1 MVMTRKKFLIVWLF
15 GLMSGFT
22 IMLSGYTLNY
32 WLSFEKVDIRTIG
45 AFSLVSIPYAINFT
59 WAPLFDTRKIP
70 LLYSLFGQRLSW
82 LLLVQLLLSAAVY
95 LISTFNPTEE
105 LLLIAISGF
114 LISVFASAQD
124 SVLGALRTE
133 LVDKKHQGEI
143 SGMYIFGYRIGML
156 ISSSGAIY
164 ISQYMRWNLVY
175 ELFSVVLVIFPIIL
189 ILLSKDLTSLYTKF
203 NNEIIQNGVKN
214 KSHFQKICSLVK
226 NILQPVGSNKY
237 ILFIIIFLILYRLP
251 DNFISMMITPFLHHI
266 GYDSFEI
273 ATAGKLFGAI
283 SAMIGG
289 LVASYIMRRKTLYDS
304 LLLFGSIH
312 AAAHILFVAQDAFG
326 KNIYLLFL
334 ITGFEGISGG
344 MTMAAYIAF
353 IASLCDGKFRATQ
366 YSFFSSMMGL
376 SRSILPSISGYFVA
390 NFGWTIF
397 YLFTTI
403 ATVPALVMIVYLEKM
418 KKKET
423 RVSRD

>member
-1 MVMTRKKFLIVWLF
+1 MPRKNFLIVWLF

-32 WLSFEKVDIRTIG
+32 WLSFEKIDIRTIG
-45 AFSLVSIPYAINFT
+45 AFSLVSLPYAINFT
-59 WAPLFDTRKIP
+59 WAPLFDTKKIP
-70 LLYSLFGQRLSW
+70 ILYSAFGQRLSW

-95 LISTFNPTEE
+95 LISTFDPTEE
-105 LLLIAISGF
+105 LLPIALSGL
-114 LISVFASAQD
+114 LISIFASAQD
-124 SVLGALRTE
+124 SILGALRTE
-133 LVDKKHQGEI
+133 LVDKRHQGEI

-156 ISSSGAIY
+156 LSSSGAIY
-164 ISQYMRWNLVY
+164 ISQYLRWNLVY
-175 ELFSVVLVIFPIIL
+175 ELFSMILIVFPIIL
-189 ILLSKDLTSLYTKF
+189 ILLSKDLASLYTKF
-203 NNEIIQNGVKN
+203 NNEIIEDSIKHQGHFLRTRSFIN
-214 KSHFQKICSLVK
+214 K
-226 NILQPVGSNKY
+226 ILKPIGSNKY
-237 ILFIIIFLILYRLP
+237 ILYVIIFLILYRLP

-289 LVASYIMRRKTLYDS
+289 LLASYIMRKKTLYDS
-304 LLLFGSIH
+304 LLLFGAIH
-312 AAAHILFVAQDAFG
+312 AAAHILFVLQEGMG

-353 IASLCDGKFRATQ
+353 IASLCDGRFRATQ

-376 SRSILPSISGYFVA
+376 SRSILPSISGYFVV
-390 NFGWTIF
+390 NFGWTVF
-397 YLFTTI
+397 YLFTTV
-403 ATVPALVMIVYLEKM
+403 ATIPALMIIVYLEKM
-418 KKKET
+418 KKKQT
-423 RVSRD
+423 LVNYD

>member
-1 MVMTRKKFLIVWLF
+1 MPRKKFLIVWLF

-32 WLSFEKVDIRTIG
+32 WLSFEKIDIRTIG
-45 AFSLVSIPYAINFT
+45 AFSLVSLPYAINFT
-59 WAPLFDTRKIP
+59 WAPLFDTKKIP
-70 LLYSLFGQRLSW
+70 FLHYAFGQRLSW

-95 LISTFNPTEE
+95 LISTFDPTEE
-105 LLLIAISGF
+105 LLPLAISGL
-114 LISVFASAQD
+114 LISIFASAQD
-124 SVLGALRTE
+124 SILGALRTE
-133 LVDKKHQGEI
+133 LVDKRHQGEI

-156 ISSSGAIY
+156 LSSSGAIY

-175 ELFSVVLVIFPIIL
+175 ELFSIILIAFPIIL
-189 ILLSKDLTSLYTKF
+189 ILLSKDLASLYTKF
-203 NNEIIQNGVKN
+203 NNEIIEDAIKHQG
-214 KSHFQKICSLVK
+214 HFLRTRSFIKKILK
-226 NILQPVGSNKY
+226 PIGSYKY
-237 ILFIIIFLILYRLP
+237 ILFVIIFLILYRLP

-289 LVASYIMRRKTLYDS
+289 LLASYIMRKKPLYNS

-312 AAAHILFVAQDAFG
+312 AAAHVLFVLQDAVG

-353 IASLCDGKFRATQ
+353 IASLCDGRFRATQ

-390 NFGWTIF
+390 NFGWTVF
-397 YLFTTI
+397 YLFTTV
-403 ATVPALVMIVYLEKM
+403 ATVPALVIIVYLEKM
-418 KKKET
+418 KKKQIM
-423 RVSRD
+423 VNYD

>member
-1 MVMTRKKFLIVWLF
+1 
-15 GLMSGFT
+15 MSGFT

-32 WLSFEKVDIRTIG
+32 WLSFEKIDIRTIG
-45 AFSLVSIPYAINFT
+45 AFSLVSLPYAINFT
-59 WAPLFDTRKIP
+59 WAPLFDTKKIP
-70 LLYSLFGQRLSW
+70 FLYSAFGQRLSW
-82 LLLVQLLLSAAVY
+82 LLLVQLLLSAAIY
-95 LISTFNPTEE
+95 LISTFDPTEE
-105 LLLIAISGF
+105 LLPIALSGL
-114 LISVFASAQD
+114 LISIFASAQD
-124 SVLGALRTE
+124 SILGALRTE
-133 LVDKKHQGEI
+133 LVDKRHQGEI

-156 ISSSGAIY
+156 LSSSGAIY

-175 ELFSVVLVIFPIIL
+175 ELFSMVLIAFPIIL

-203 NNEIIQNGVKN
+203 NNEIIEESIKHQG
-214 KSHFQKICSLVK
+214 HFLRTRSFIKKILK
-226 NILQPVGSNKY
+226 PIGSNKY
-237 ILFIIIFLILYRLP
+237 ILFVIIFLILYRLP

-289 LVASYIMRRKTLYDS
+289 LLASYIMRKKPLYDS
-304 LLLFGSIH
+304 LLFFGSIH
-312 AAAHILFVAQDAFG
+312 AAAHVLFVLQDAVG

-353 IASLCDGKFRATQ
+353 IASLCDGRFRATQ

-390 NFGWTIF
+390 NFGWTVF
-397 YLFTTI
+397 YLFTTV
-403 ATVPALVMIVYLEKM
+403 ATVPALVIIVYLEKI
-418 KKKET
+418 KKKQI
-423 RVSRD
+423 VVNYD

>member
-1 MVMTRKKFLIVWLF
+1 MPRKNFLIVWLF

-32 WLSFEKVDIRTIG
+32 WLSFEKIDIRTIG
-45 AFSLVSIPYAINFT
+45 AFSLVSLPYAINFT
-59 WAPLFDTRKIP
+59 WAPLFDTKKIP
-70 LLYSLFGQRLSW
+70 ILYSAFGQRLSW

-95 LISTFNPTEE
+95 LISTFDPTEE
-105 LLLIAISGF
+105 LLPIALSGL
-114 LISVFASAQD
+114 LISIFASAQD
-124 SVLGALRTE
+124 SILGALRTE
-133 LVDKKHQGEI
+133 LVDKRHQGEI

-156 ISSSGAIY
+156 LSSSGAIY

-175 ELFSVVLVIFPIIL
+175 ELFSMVLITFPIVL
-189 ILLSKDLTSLYTKF
+189 ILQSKDLASLYTKF
-203 NNEIIQNGVKN
+203 NNEIIEDSIKHQG
-214 KSHFQKICSLVK
+214 HFLRTRSFIKKILK
-226 NILQPVGSNKY
+226 PIGSNKY
-237 ILFIIIFLILYRLP
+237 ILFVIIFLILYRLP

-289 LVASYIMRRKTLYDS
+289 LLASYIMRKKPLYDS

-312 AAAHILFVAQDAFG
+312 AAAHVLFVLQDAVG

-353 IASLCDGKFRATQ
+353 IASLCDGRFRATQ

-390 NFGWTIF
+390 NFGWTVF
-397 YLFTTI
+397 YLFTTV
-403 ATVPALVMIVYLEKM
+403 ATVPALVIIVYLEKM
-418 KKKET
+418 KKN
-423 RVSRD
+423 

>member
-1 MVMTRKKFLIVWLF
+1 MPRKKFLIVWLF

-32 WLSFEKVDIRTIG
+32 WLSFEKIDIRTIG
-45 AFSLVSIPYAINFT
+45 AFSLVSLPYAINFT
-59 WAPLFDTRKIP
+59 WAPLFDTKKIP
-70 LLYSLFGQRLSW
+70 LLHSVFGQRLSW
-82 LLLVQLLLSAAVY
+82 LLLAQLLLSAALY
-95 LISTFNPTEE
+95 LISTFDPTED
-105 LLLIAISGF
+105 LLPIALSGLLISI
-114 LISVFASAQD
+114 FASAQD
-124 SVLGALRTE
+124 SILGALRTE
-133 LVDKKHQGEI
+133 LVDKRHQGEI

-156 ISSSGAIY
+156 LSSSGAIY

-175 ELFSVVLVIFPIIL
+175 ELFSMILIVFPIIL
-189 ILLSKDLTSLYTKF
+189 ILLSKDLASLYTKF
-203 NNEIIQNGVKN
+203 NNEIIEDSLKHQDYFLRMRSFIK
-214 KSHFQKICSLVK
+214 KILK
-226 NILQPVGSNKY
+226 PIGSNKY
-237 ILFIIIFLILYRLP
+237 ILFVIIFLILYRLP

-266 GYDSFEI
+266 GYNSFEI

-289 LVASYIMRRKTLYDS
+289 LLASYIMKKKPLYDS

-312 AAAHILFVAQDAFG
+312 AAAHVLFVLQDAVG

-344 MTMAAYIAF
+344 MTMAAYIGF
-353 IASLCDGKFRATQ
+353 IASLCDGRFRATQ

-390 NFGWTIF
+390 NFGWTVF
-397 YLFTTI
+397 YLFTTV
-403 ATVPALVMIVYLEKM
+403 ATIPALVIIVYLEKM
-418 KKKET
+418 KKKQT
-423 RVSRD
+423 GVICD

>member
-1 MVMTRKKFLIVWLF
+1 MPRKKFLIVWLF

-32 WLSFEKVDIRTIG
+32 WLSFEKIDIRTIG
-45 AFSLVSIPYAINFT
+45 AFSLVSLPYAINFT
-59 WAPLFDTRKIP
+59 WAPLFDTKKIP
-70 LLYSLFGQRLSW
+70 FLHYAFGQRLSW

-95 LISTFNPTEE
+95 LISTFDPTEE
-105 LLLIAISGF
+105 LLPLAISGL
-114 LISVFASAQD
+114 LISIFASAQD
-124 SVLGALRTE
+124 SILGALRTE
-133 LVDKKHQGEI
+133 LVDKRHQGEI

-156 ISSSGAIY
+156 LSSSGAIY

-175 ELFSVVLVIFPIIL
+175 ELFSIILIAFPIIL
-189 ILLSKDLTSLYTKF
+189 ILLSKDLASLYTKF
-203 NNEIIQNGVKN
+203 NNEIIEDAIKHQG
-214 KSHFQKICSLVK
+214 HFLRTRSFIKKILK
-226 NILQPVGSNKY
+226 PIGSYKY
-237 ILFIIIFLILYRLP
+237 ILFVIIFLILYRLP

-289 LVASYIMRRKTLYDS
+289 LLASYIMRKKPLYDS

-312 AAAHILFVAQDAFG
+312 AAAHVLFVLQDAVG

-353 IASLCDGKFRATQ
+353 IASLCDGRFRATQ

-390 NFGWTIF
+390 NFGWTVF
-397 YLFTTI
+397 YLFTTV
-403 ATVPALVMIVYLEKM
+403 ATVPALVIIVYLEKM
-418 KKKET
+418 KKKQIM
-423 RVSRD
+423 VNYD

>member
-1 MVMTRKKFLIVWLF
+1 MPRKKFLIVWLF

-32 WLSFEKVDIRTIG
+32 WLSFEKIDIRTIG
-45 AFSLVSIPYAINFT
+45 AFSLVSLPYAINFT
-59 WAPLFDTRKIP
+59 WAPLFDTKKIP
-70 LLYSLFGQRLSW
+70 FLHYAFGQRLSW

-95 LISTFNPTEE
+95 LISTFDPTQE
-105 LLLIAISGF
+105 LLPLAISGL
-114 LISVFASAQD
+114 LISIFASAQD
-124 SVLGALRTE
+124 SILGALRTE
-133 LVDKKHQGEI
+133 LVDKRHQGEI

-156 ISSSGAIY
+156 LSSSGAIY

-175 ELFSVVLVIFPIIL
+175 ELFSIVLIVFPIIL
-189 ILLSKDLTSLYTKF
+189 ILLSKDLASLYTKF
-203 NNEIIQNGVKN
+203 NNELIEDAIKHQGYFLRTRSFIK
-214 KSHFQKICSLVK
+214 KILK
-226 NILQPVGSNKY
+226 PIGSYKY
-237 ILFIIIFLILYRLP
+237 ILFVIIFLILYRLP

-289 LVASYIMRRKTLYDS
+289 LLASYIMRKKPLYES

-312 AAAHILFVAQDAFG
+312 AAAHVLFVLQDAVG

-353 IASLCDGKFRATQ
+353 IASLCDGRFRATQ

-390 NFGWTIF
+390 NFGWTVF
-397 YLFTTI
+397 YLFTTV
-403 ATVPALVMIVYLEKM
+403 ATVPALVIIVYLEKM
-418 KKKET
+418 KKKQIM
-423 RVSRD
+423 VNYD

>member
-1 MVMTRKKFLIVWLF
+1 MPRKKFLIVWLF

-32 WLSFEKVDIRTIG
+32 WLSFEKIDIRTIG
-45 AFSLVSIPYAINFT
+45 AFSLVSLPYAINFT
-59 WAPLFDTRKIP
+59 WAPLFDTKKIP
-70 LLYSLFGQRLSW
+70 FLHSAFGQRLSW

-95 LISTFNPTEE
+95 LISTFDPTQE
-105 LLLIAISGF
+105 LLPLAISGL
-114 LISVFASAQD
+114 LISIFASAQD
-124 SVLGALRTE
+124 SILGALRTE
-133 LVDKKHQGEI
+133 LVDKRHQGEI

-156 ISSSGAIY
+156 LSSSGAIY

-175 ELFSVVLVIFPIIL
+175 ELFSIVLIVFPIIL
-189 ILLSKDLTSLYTKF
+189 ILVSKDLASLYTKF
-203 NNEIIQNGVKN
+203 NNELIEDAIKHQGYFLRTRSFIK
-214 KSHFQKICSLVK
+214 KILK
-226 NILQPVGSNKY
+226 PIGSNKY
-237 ILFIIIFLILYRLP
+237 ILFVIIFLILYRLP

-289 LVASYIMRRKTLYDS
+289 LLASYIMRKKPLYES

-312 AAAHILFVAQDAFG
+312 AAAHVLFVLQDAVG

-353 IASLCDGKFRATQ
+353 IASLCDGRFRATQ

-390 NFGWTIF
+390 NFGWTVF
-397 YLFTTI
+397 YLFTTV
-403 ATVPALVMIVYLEKM
+403 ATVPALVIIVYLEKM
-418 KKKET
+418 KKKQSM
-423 RVSRD
+423 VNYD